1 MNKIFTI
8 DELRRL
14 AAVALDVSDY
24 EPAESARVRAIP
36 DLRTIRY
43 YTTLGLVDG
52 PAELQGR
59 TAYYTMR
66 HVEQLVAIKR
76 LQGRG
81 LTLADI
87 QQELLGLSPAKL
99 SRLANLPDQL
109 DSLSRRDATTN
120 TEVSAATVTEPE
132 PAFWKRVP
140 QSAGSPNS
148 ELGSRPQVARVWR
161 INLDEHTTLEVNG
174 GGSLVDAERIRAAAR
189 PLIEE
194 LVRQKLITSSRP
206 NHNEVNNE

>member
-8 DELRRL
+8 EELRRL

-36 DLRTIRY
+36 DVRTIRY
-43 YTTLGLVDG
+43 YTTLGLIDG

-109 DSLSRRDATTN
+109 ESLSRRDARTN
-120 TEVSAATVTEPE
+120 TKVSTAIVSEPE

-140 QSAGSPNS
+140 LSAGSRNS
-148 ELGSRPQVARVWR
+148 ALRNSPQVARVWR
-161 INLDEHTTLEVNG
+161 IYLDEHTALEVNG
-174 GGSLVDAERIRAAAR
+174 DGSLVDAERIRAAAR

-194 LVRQKLITSSRP
+194 LVRQKLITSRR
-206 NHNEVNNE
+206 NEVNNE

>member
-1 MNKIFTI
+1 MNKIFPI
-8 DELRRL
+8 EDLRRM

-36 DLRTIRY
+36 DVRTIRY
-43 YTTLGLVDG
+43 YTTLGLIDG
-52 PAELQGR
+52 PAELHGR
-59 TAYYTMR
+59 TAYYTTR

-81 LTLADI
+81 LTLAEI

-109 DSLSRRDATTN
+109 ESLTRQFATTN
-120 TEVSAATVTEPE
+120 TEVSAAIVTEPE

-140 QSAGSPNS
+140 QSAGSRNNEHRSSP
-148 ELGSRPQVARVWR
+148 LVARVLR

-174 GGSLVDAERIRAAAR
+174 GGSLVDAERILAAAR

-194 LVRQKLITSSRP
+194 LVRQKLVPTRSP
-206 NHNEVNNE
+206 NRNEVNNE